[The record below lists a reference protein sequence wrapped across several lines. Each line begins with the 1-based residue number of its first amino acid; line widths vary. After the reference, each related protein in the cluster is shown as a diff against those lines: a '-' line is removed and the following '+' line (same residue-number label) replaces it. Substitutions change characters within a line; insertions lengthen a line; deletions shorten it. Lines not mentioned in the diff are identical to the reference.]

1 MEVFS
6 LKPDSKVVKRRLAI
20 FGLHSDFIQLEDHC
34 FRASNSVG
42 KGDVLFESLTESAFG
57 VEILT
62 LCLFTPSNRFNASS
76 DAPSKMFC
84 CCCLLLV
91 GLQGYNKFVRVKG
104 NKAGSFF
111 QRKIAVVVISL
122 FLSVGFV
129 PVCALLLLDKGRKS
143 LFQLDHCI
151 VHFFLTM
158 CQHCPYC
165 SMCMQ

>member
-76 DAPSKMFC
+76 DAPSN
-84 CCCLLLV
+84 CLFALPAYMAKKNMSICGQDCAYV
-91 GLQGYNKFVRVKG
+91 NTD
-104 NKAGSFF
+104 
-111 QRKIAVVVISL
+111 L
-122 FLSVGFV
+122 FSV
-129 PVCALLLLDKGRKS
+129 
-143 LFQLDHCI
+143 H
-151 VHFFLTM
+151 
-158 CQHCPYC
+158 
-165 SMCMQ
+165 